1 MESGPSESDVSA
13 DGLIA
18 ELLDMGFDFD
28 AISAAIAAVGA
39 PRRAEVLELVLGRS
53 GAAQAR
59 RIGGPAPSRAQPQPA
74 RRGARVSNPRGRFRQ
89 SSITDRLASC
99 GGGTKDSGR
108 EETTS
113 LPGSA
118 APVDS
123 SVPDGVVPCSNPASE
138 SQVLVDGS
146 MGEWDRRDRISA
158 VLQKHF
164 GFSCLKSFQM
174 EALDAWF
181 AHRDCLVL
189 AATGSGMPL
198 SFTSD

>member
-18 ELLDMGFDFD
+18 ELLDMGFEFD
-28 AISAAIAAVGA
+28 AISAAMAAVGG
-39 PRRAEVLELVLGRS
+39 PRRAEVLELVLGGS

-59 RIGGPAPSRAQPQPA
+59 RIGGPAQSQRA
-74 RRGARVSNPRGRFRQ
+74 RRGTRASNPRGRFRQ
-89 SSITDRLASC
+89 SSITDHLASC

-123 SVPDGVVPCSNPASE
+123 SVPDGVVPCSNPAAE

-146 MGEWDRRDRISA
+146 MGQWDHRDRISA